1 MGFVIKN
8 PHSAMPFRSTK
19 KIAPSISKQEYP
31 RKEVIVIPEIVHS
44 GNEDCVPIPR
54 DDPNVGNPD
63 FPNIKARNHNIK
75 FNLPGHIKDEEALK
89 MMRGQ
94 AISAIFTDISI
105 PFPSSIHMKG
115 VYICMDRS
123 VPLTSYIIFTFIS
136 SRKRKVSKTC
146 KFVGQNWYFL
156 PIDLPDVVI
165 CEISRLKKR
174 GDESFKMSSLVFL
187 KKDTQKQAIAR
198 KSREDTLEKLWTE
211 TPSIM
216 TEPQELDC
224 YAFPFP
230 RDDPIIIKPSLE
242 LIRAKNNS
250 KCRQCIDYDMSLNAR
265 IMIGRKL
272 IRLYDDEPFSLSHLL
287 IPFPAPS
294 HMSGAYILVDG
305 RFCSPTLLFTFIH
318 SDGRKTCKKYQFSRP
333 MHSSEWHFLPIHLS
347 KVVSCKIEGKGTWE
361 QKNSRCFRIYELLF
375 TLSKELAR
383 KEHEKTA
390 IEQLCLL
397 PWEKAQE
404 K

>member
-1 MGFVIKN
+1 
-8 PHSAMPFRSTK
+8 MPFTK
-19 KIAPSISKQEYP
+19 KITQSISKQKYP
-31 RKEVIVIPEIVHS
+31 RKEIVIPEIVHS

-75 FNLPGHIKDEEALK
+75 FNLPGHIKDEAALK

-123 VPLTSYIIFTFIS
+123 VPLTSYIIFTFVS

-156 PIDLPDVVI
+156 PIDLPDV
-165 CEISRLKKR
+165 
-174 GDESFKMSSLVFL
+174 
-187 KKDTQKQAIAR
+187 
-198 KSREDTLEKLWTE
+198 
-211 TPSIM
+211 
-216 TEPQELDC
+216 PQELDC

-347 KVVSCKIEGKGTWE
+347 KVVSCKIEGKGSWE
-361 QKNSRCFRIYELLF
+361 QKNSRYFRIYELLF

-383 KEHEKTA
+383 KEHELARKEHEKTA
-390 IEQLCLL
+390 IERLCLL